1 MALKKD
7 GDQLD
12 GSYDSVLLRVEEDRS
27 ISGKANW
34 IGYILH
40 RNVLLKHVIEVKSE
54 GRTEVM
60 GRG

>member
-1 MALKKD
+1 MKD
-7 GDQLD
+7 GE
-12 GSYDSVLLRVEEDRS
+12 LLGVEGERS

-34 IGYILH
+34 IGYILR

-54 GRTEVM
+54 GRTEVT